1 MKKKKRSN
9 RFQPLARAAEVTL
22 FWLPVFV
29 PLVLLSQLGTKG
41 LRPALSESKRL
52 EQAETQL
59 HEKHALVIN
68 RHSELNEGLEASGD
82 IIYRVRL
89 MKRRRQ
95 EATLIIESSIQ
106 SAGLPV
112 RRR

>member
-1 MKKKKRSN
+1 MKTEKKSN
-9 RFQPLARAAEVTL
+9 RYQPLARAAEVTL

-41 LRPALSESKRL
+41 LRPALSEYKRL
-52 EQAETQL
+52 EQIETQL
-59 HEKHALVIN
+59 HEKHALTIN
-68 RHSELNEGLEASGD
+68 RHNELNAGLNASGD
-82 IIYRVRL
+82 LIYRERV

>member
-1 MKKKKRSN
+1 MKKKERTS
-9 RFQPLARAAEVTL
+9 RYQPLARAAEVTL
-22 FWLPVFV
+22 FWLPVFA

-52 EQAETQL
+52 EQIETQL
-59 HEKHALVIN
+59 HEKHALAIN

-82 IIYRVRL
+82 LIYRERV
-89 MKRRRQ
+89 MKRRRR
-95 EATLIIESSIQ
+95 EAMLNIESSIQ
-106 SAGLPV
+106 SEGLPV